1 MYFTGLYTKEE
12 TVKTTD
18 NSENMT
24 FPRLNYY
31 SVLDAYSNLKAYILY
46 NDLAKKE
53 TSLQL
58 QGIVNIRKQTV
69 FIPYNLL

>member
-31 SVLDAYSNLKAYILY
+31 SVLDTYSNLKAYILY

>member
-12 TVKTTD
+12 IVKTTD

-31 SVLDAYSNLKAYILY
+31 SVLDTYSNLKAYILY

>member
-31 SVLDAYSNLKAYILY
+31 SVLDTYSNLKAYILY

-58 QGIVNIRKQTV
+58 QGIVNIRKHTV
-69 FIPYNLL
+69 SIPYNLL